1 MTLLDVLMWVLPS
14 GFLASVVTWLV
25 SRSTFNA
32 RNHKEQEVIYKELY
46 ESQGKTLLQ
55 MQDNYSELQ
64 NSNLEINENLSK
76 MYRLL
81 QRIPN
86 TVKLC
91 RYYDSCPVVPL
102 LQKCQTGRTNSTAL
116 GKTQS
121 ERYGTNNLREGPDE
135 EDTAGAISGSPP

>member
-1 MTLLDVLMWVLPS
+1 MTLLDVLMWALPS

-46 ESQGKTLLQ
+46 EAQGKTLLQ

-64 NSNLEINENLSK
+64 NSNIEINEKLSK

-86 TVKLC
+86 TIKLC
-91 RYYDSCPVVPL
+91 RYYDTCPVMPL
-102 LQKCQTGRTNSTAL
+102 LQKCKTGRTNSTVL
-116 GKTQS
+116 GKTQQ

-135 EDTAGAISGSPP
+135 KDSPGSISGSPP